1 MCNDGVRW
9 ESALVGLERSPDG
22 RLGPA
27 AAGFVLRERP
37 CRALLTLRGTGQAF
51 FEAAAGVL
59 GLQLP
64 ARAGQTAAA
73 GGRRALWMG
82 PDEWL
87 LCDADADPS
96 GLEASLRGALAAG
109 GGTVVDVSSGLVIV
123 TLQGS
128 AARAVLAAGCPLD
141 LHPRVFVEEQCA
153 QSHYFKAPVTLWR
166 GADDTFSVV
175 VRRSF
180 AHYAVDMLLDAAQ
193 PYLGGEHVR

>member
-9 ESALVGLERSPDG
+9 ESALAGLERSSDG
-22 RLGPA
+22 RIGVA
-27 AAGFVLRERP
+27 AAGFALREWP
-37 CRALLTLRGTGQAF
+37 CRALLTLRGEGEAF

-59 GLQLP
+59 GLRLP
-64 ARAGQTAAA
+64 LRPGQTAVA
-73 GGRRALWMG
+73 GARRALWMG

-87 LCDADADPS
+87 LCDADADPCE
-96 GLEASLRGALAAG
+96 LEAALRDALAGG

-128 AARAVLAAGCPLD
+128 AVRAVLAAGCPLD
-141 LHPRVFVEEQCA
+141 LHPRVFAVEQCA
-153 QSHYFKAPVTLWR
+153 QSHCFKAPVTLWR
-166 GADDTFSVV
+166 GADDAFSVV